1 MTRFAAALLVLA
13 ITLGS
18 ALARTG
24 FAEGMFSMVNT
35 AAFAEVNGNRTPLGL
50 EQASAEVTIAFYSED
65 RLILTIGQTDIV
77 LFPVTSGLSGLTW
90 DPQGTG
96 VLHESDVEA
105 LNLSQ
110 VGENVP
116 AWGADLAW
124 PGLGVAR
131 LVLLP
136 LGSDAYAGFLISHPN
151 DTKVV
156 RQMEFRRVLGPR
168 DRPN

>member
-1 MTRFAAALLVLA
+1 MTRLAVALLVLA

-18 ALARTG
+18 ALARAG

-35 AAFAEVNGNRTPLGL
+35 AAFSEVNGNRTPLGL
-50 EQASAEVTIAFYSED
+50 ERASADVTIAFHPGD
-65 RLILTIGQTDIV
+65 KLVLTIGQTDLA

-96 VLHESDVEA
+96 FLHESDIEA

-110 VGENVP
+110 VRENVP

-136 LGSDAYAGFLISHPN
+136 LGSDAYAGFLISYPN
-151 DTKVV
+151 DAKVV
-156 RQMEFRRVLGPR
+156 RQMEFRRVAGPR